1 MVEFD
6 VIVAYTLACTVIILA
21 PGPDNILALSRGL
34 SQGRIA
40 ALVSSIGAGAGLLVH
55 TVLAA
60 LGLAVLLQTSAT
72 AFLLLKI
79 TGAIYLI
86 YLGVKAIRSRDLIS
100 FAPSARQS
108 YCKILM
114 SGFLTNVLNPKP
126 AMFILVFVP
135 QFISLEA
142 GNVLVQTLSFGALY
156 SLMTVVIFSTLGC
169 FASVL
174 ALFLKQRP
182 RAVFSLNIGA
192 GITFIAAGLSV
203 AALEKQ
209 Q

>member
-1 MVEFD
+1 MIEFD

-40 ALVSSIGAGAGLLVH
+40 ALVSSTGAGAGLLVH
-55 TVLAA
+55 SILAA
-60 LGLAVLLQTSAT
+60 LGLAVLIQSSAV
-72 AFLLLKI
+72 AFSLLKI
-79 TGAIYLI
+79 VGVLYLI
-86 YLGVKAIRSRDLIS
+86 YLGIKAVRSRNLIS
-100 FAPSARQS
+100 FVPTARQS
-108 YCKILM
+108 YRTILM

-142 GNVLVQTLSFGALY
+142 GDVLGQTLIFGAWY
-156 SLMTVVIFSTLGC
+156 SVMTVLIFSILGC

-174 ALFLKQRP
+174 ALFLQQRP
-182 RAVFSLNIGA
+182 RVVFGLNIGA
-192 GITFIAAGLSV
+192 GIAFISAGLSV

-209 Q
+209 